1 MYVIFT
7 LYKMEELIAC
17 KYEDISNRRKALY
30 MEILMSSKNDRLLE
44 DMLKNTIST
53 RKKLEKIDL
62 YYNLRKR
69 KIITKISNPTIQKL
83 MDENNDKKTEVKI
96 KLLFS
101 KSKDESTELKSQLN
115 SLSKEERKLIRKLQL
130 ILGINYSDFSSNS
143 IMAIEE

>member
-7 LYKMEELIAC
+7 PYKMEELIAC

-30 MEILMSSKNDRLLE
+30 MEILTSSKSDRSLE
-44 DMLKNTIST
+44 DMLKNTIFM
-53 RKKLEKIDL
+53 RRELEKIDL
-62 YYNLRKR
+62 DYNLRKR
-69 KIITKISNPTIQKL
+69 KIITTISNPAIQKL

-115 SLSKEERKLIRKLQL
+115 SLSKEERKLIRKL
-130 ILGINYSDFSSNS
+130 
-143 IMAIEE
+143 